1 MQTIAGHCFCG
12 RGDRGLRQQLC
23 CVVGG
28 RGVVQSGRK
37 QNHQIESPA
46 VNTMS
51 VRLSASDR
59 QFTLIAIFVHST
71 GPDQTSS
78 IASQYPLVGISHL
91 NVAGLLG
98 QVRHV
103 SRCGHIPSVIVK
115 VDSDGRISN
124 YCIAIGLQSRERRR
138 YFPLHFI
145 TRPMWFF
152 RRDNEIFYFTMASF
166 NFNAGLCHL

>member
-1 MQTIAGHCFCG
+1 MQTIAGHCYCG
-12 RGDRGLRQQLC
+12 RGDRGLRQQLGC
-23 CVVGG
+23 GGG

-71 GPDQTSS
+71 GSDQQYR
-78 IASQYPLVGISHL
+78 IAVSPCRNITFKRSR
-91 NVAGLLG
+91 AFRLG
-98 QVRHV
+98 PSRV
-103 SRCGHIPSVIVK
+103 SFWPHSVVIVK
-115 VDSDGRISN
+115 VDSDGRIMN
-124 YCIAIGLQSRERRR
+124 YWIAIGLQSRECRR

-145 TRPMWFF
+145 TCPMWFF
-152 RRDNEIFYFTMASF
+152 RRDNAIFYLDMASF

>member
-1 MQTIAGHCFCG
+1 MQTIAGHCYCG

-23 CVVGG
+23 CVGG

-98 QVRHV
+98 QVRHA
-103 SRCGHIPSVIVK
+103 SRCGHIPQLSSK
-115 VDSDGRISN
+115 STLTEELGTTGL
-124 YCIAIGLQSRERRR
+124 GLQSRECRR

-145 TRPMWFF
+145 TCPMWFF
-152 RRDNEIFYFTMASF
+152 RRDNEIFYLTMAQF

>member
-1 MQTIAGHCFCG
+1 MQTIAGHCYCR
-12 RGDRGLRQQLC
+12 RGDRGLRQQFC
-23 CVVGG
+23 CGEG

-71 GPDQTSS
+71 GPDQQQR
-78 IASQYPLVGISHL
+78 IAVSPCRNIIFKCSR
-91 NVAGLLG
+91 AFRLG
-98 QVRHV
+98 PSRV
-103 SRCGHIPSVIVK
+103 SLWPHSVVIVK
-115 VDSDGRISN
+115 VDSDGRIMN
-124 YCIAIGLQSRERRR
+124 YWIAIGLQSRERRR

-145 TRPMWFF
+145 SCPMWFF
-152 RRDNEIFYFTMASF
+152 RRDNESSYLTMASF
-166 NFNAGLCHL
+166 NFNAGLYHL

>member
-1 MQTIAGHCFCG
+1 MQTIAGHCYCG

-23 CVVGG
+23 CVGG

-71 GPDQTSS
+71 GPDRTSS
-78 IASQYPLVGISHL
+78 IASQYPLVGISRL

-98 QVRHV
+98 QVRHA
-103 SRCGHIPSVIVK
+103 SRCGHIPQLSSK
-115 VDSDGRISN
+115 STLTEELGTTGLPQDCNLENAAGTSLYISLPVL
-124 YCIAIGLQSRERRR
+124 CGFFEEIMR
-138 YFPLHFI
+138 FFI
-145 TRPMWFF
+145 
-152 RRDNEIFYFTMASF
+152 
-166 NFNAGLCHL
+166 